1 MKIRLAGMLAS
12 MVLSCGLMNA
22 SAQDAN
28 GILNR
33 VIEAYDNSKGI
44 EASYSMTYDKTTDYG
59 SIDMEGEK
67 FRILSEDLK
76 CWFDGK
82 TQWAYSTMTDEV
94 NVTEPTVDELQMSNP
109 YIALKTFKDN
119 SQNSVV
125 ITQDGSY
132 LLSLIP
138 VEEGDIKLIQLFID
152 KNKYQITKAV
162 FSMVDNS
169 MYTITVNNYVTG
181 KKFSSKIFKYDSKY
195 VPKGTQ
201 IVDLR

>member
-109 YIALKTFKDN
+109 YIALKAFKDN

-181 KKFSSKIFKYDSKY
+181 KKFSTKIIKYDSKY

>member
-109 YIALKTFKDN
+109 YIALKAFKDN

>member
-33 VIEAYDNSKGI
+33 VIEVYDNSKGI

-109 YIALKTFKDN
+109 YIALKAFKDN

>member
-44 EASYSMTYDKTTDYG
+44 EASYSMTYDKMTDYG

-109 YIALKTFKDN
+109 YIALKAFKDN

>member
-22 SAQDAN
+22 SAQDAI

-33 VIEAYDNSKGI
+33 VIEVYDNSKGI

-109 YIALKTFKDN
+109 YIALKAFKDN

>member
-94 NVTEPTVDELQMSNP
+94 NVTEPTVDGLQMSNP
-109 YIALKTFKDN
+109 YIALKAFKDN

>member
-12 MVLSCGLMNA
+12 MVLSCGFMNA
-22 SAQDAN
+22 SAQDAI

-109 YIALKTFKDN
+109 YIALKAFKDN

-181 KKFSSKIFKYDSKY
+181 KKFTSKIFKYDSKY

>member
-12 MVLSCGLMNA
+12 MVLSCGFMNA
-22 SAQDAN
+22 SAQDAI

-109 YIALKTFKDN
+109 YIALKAFKDN

>member
-22 SAQDAN
+22 SAQDAI

-44 EASYSMTYDKTTDYG
+44 EASYSMTYDKTIDYG

-109 YIALKTFKDN
+109 YIALKAFKDN

>member
-12 MVLSCGLMNA
+12 MVLFCGLMNA
-22 SAQDAN
+22 STQDAN

>member
-22 SAQDAN
+22 STQDAN

>member
-22 SAQDAN
+22 SAQDAI

-109 YIALKTFKDN
+109 YIALKAFKDN

-169 MYTITVNNYVTG
+169 MYTITVNNFVTV
-181 KKFSSKIFKYDSKY
+181 KKFS
-195 VPKGTQ
+195 
-201 IVDLR
+201 

>member
-109 YIALKTFKDN
+109 YIALKAFKDN

-125 ITQDGSY
+125 ITKDGSY

>member
-109 YIALKTFKDN
+109 YIALKVFKDN

>member
-22 SAQDAN
+22 SAQDAI

-109 YIALKTFKDN
+109 YIALKAFKDN

>member
-12 MVLSCGLMNA
+12 MVLSCGFMNA

-109 YIALKTFKDN
+109 YIALKAFKDN

>member
-109 YIALKTFKDN
+109 YIALKAFKDN

-195 VPKGTQ
+195 VHKGTQ